1 MFNFLHFVCAQW
13 NPNKR
18 SGMSSVSIL
27 SDGRMDIVICR
38 GDFVPKSNKH
48 FVRPWTK
55 LVLTSLKISLI
66 LLVLDIIQ
74 TNPIT
79 KTKQI
84 KQKQRD
90 FSFLF
95 IFFLFAHHHISLLFS
110 TNISLCYNSWDQR
123 KNHCFQT
130 QQTLHYWKCN
140 SIWTLM
146 SVWWLDGWTV
156 GSSDGRSVCH

>member
-79 KTKQI
+79 KTTQI

-95 IFFLFAHHHISLLFS
+95 IFFLFAHHHTYI
-110 TNISLCYNSWDQR
+110 Y
-123 KNHCFQT
+123 
-130 QQTLHYWKCN
+130 HYYFLQIFLTYHYVTIIEIEVKIIVFKHNKLYIAW
-140 SIWTLM
+140 
-146 SVWWLDGWTV
+146 SVIPYEP
-156 GSSDGRSVCH
+156 